1 MGKTLK
7 TFEHKGVKYEIKLM
21 KRMDGSWF
29 LKDFKDGL
37 PFSFYCYSIREDVD
51 VHKLEKLLN
60 TPIIEYLITMA
71 EDGVRFWA
79 DNADKLNKYFR

>member
-7 TFEHKGVKYEIKLM
+7 KFKYKDIEYEIKLM
-21 KRMDGSWF
+21 KRIDGTWF

-51 VHKLEKLLN
+51 VHKLEQLLN
-60 TPIIEYLITMA
+60 TPVIDYLINMA
-71 EDGVRFWA
+71 EDGVRFWV
-79 DNADKLNKYFR
+79 DNADKLQKYFR